1 VCSHS
6 LYFESDAS
14 CHSWCQ
20 RIYVFV
26 HCDERKKKSRNCF
39 SNRSQIAEDV
49 ILSFLYNQY
58 HKCKNSGNMLP
69 ICDARGSNI
78 LSISCHFKMKL
89 LLLCH
94 RNLLLTVNSVWNHEV
109 SHPKRVRK
117 IWFIIWI
124 RHDFSIILKCWSFI
138 LYLFSFCAPDW
149 NTLLT
154 EWQWLQN
161 SARQNKGG
169 CRNTPVDIPNS
180 LSSVPSYCCGAAWF
194 GRGNCDG
201 RNQDQWVWA
210 GSRLPAVCKQSCYCL
225 SC

>member
-1 VCSHS
+1 M
-6 LYFESDAS
+6 F
-14 CHSWCQ
+14 
-20 RIYVFV
+20 R
-26 HCDERKKKSRNCF
+26 
-39 SNRSQIAEDV
+39 
-49 ILSFLYNQY
+49 
-58 HKCKNSGNMLP
+58 
-69 ICDARGSNI
+69 ICDARGSTI

-94 RNLLLTVNSVWNHEV
+94 RNLPLTVNSVWNHEV

-117 IWFIIWI
+117 IRFIIWI

-138 LYLFSFCAPDW
+138 LYLFSFCVPDW
-149 NTLLT
+149 NTLVT

-161 SARQNKGG
+161 SARQDTVG
-169 CRNTPVDIPNS
+169 CRNAPVDVLNF

-194 GRGNCDG
+194 GCGCCDG

-210 GSRLPAVCKQSCYCL
+210 GSRLPAVCKQPCYCL